1 MNFFEGFERPDGSF
15 GVRNHIVII
24 PSVVCSAVTARRI
37 AENVKGVVA
46 ISHDC
51 GCAQIGE
58 DERQTFRVL
67 AGLGK
72 NPNVRSVLVIGLG
85 CETISANEI
94 ADEIAKS
101 GKEVEVV
108 NIQDEGGTLKATEKG
123 TRIVRRMSEE
133 ASREKRR
140 SADISELIV
149 STECGGSD
157 WTSGIAANPS
167 VGAAMDMIVERG
179 GTVIL
184 SETTEFIG
192 AEHLLAKRGATE
204 EISEKILE
212 IVRRYEEEA
221 MKMGVDIRGGQPSPG
236 NIAGGLT
243 TIEEKSLGAIH
254 KGGHSKIVE
263 VIEYAEKPTKK
274 GLVIMNTPGYDVE
287 SVTGMVAGGSQ
298 IVVFTTGRGS
308 PTGNPIAPVIKV
320 TGNPRTYEKMRDN
333 IDINAGKILEG
344 SPISEVANEIFEEI
358 LKVASGKL
366 TKAEVLGHDEIGI
379 WRIGWSL

>member
-1 MNFFEGFERPDGSF
+1 MSSFEGFERPDGSF
-15 GVRNHIVII
+15 GVRNHVAVI
-24 PSVVCSAVTARRI
+24 PSVICSAVAARRI
-37 AENVKGVVA
+37 AESVKGAVA

-72 NPNVRSVLVIGLG
+72 NPNVHSALIVSLG
-85 CETISANEI
+85 CEVIDAEKL
-94 ADEIAKS
+94 ADEIAKT

-108 NIQDEGGTLKATEKG
+108 SIQEEGGTLRAVEKG
-123 TRIVRRMSEE
+123 TRMVRRMSEE
-133 ASREKRR
+133 MSREKRR
-140 SADISELIV
+140 SADVSELIV

-167 VGAAMDMIVERG
+167 VGAAMDRIVEEG

-192 AEHLLAKRGATE
+192 AEHLLAKRGASP
-204 EISEKILE
+204 EISERMLE
-212 IVRRYEEEA
+212 IVRKYEEEV
-221 MKMGVDIRGGQPSPG
+221 MKMGVDIRGAQPSPG
-236 NIAGGLT
+236 NIKGGLT

-263 VIEYAEKPTKK
+263 VVEYAEKPTKK

-320 TGNPRTYEKMRDN
+320 TGNPRTYERMKDN
-333 IDINAGKILEG
+333 IDINAGKVLEG
-344 SPISEVANEIFEEI
+344 CSISEVGEEIFEEI
-358 LKVASGKL
+358 LRVASGKL
-366 TKAEVLGHDEIGI
+366 TKAEILGHDEIGI

>member
-1 MNFFEGFERPDGSF
+1 MMKGDHHEL
-15 GVRNHIVII
+15 I
-24 PSVVCSAVTARRI
+24 PSVICSAVAARRI
-37 AENVKGVVA
+37 AESVKGAVA

-58 DERQTFRVL
+58 DEKQTFRVL
-67 AGLGK
+67 SGLGK
-72 NPNVRSVLVIGLG
+72 NPNAHSALIVSLG
-85 CETISANEI
+85 CEVIDAEKL
-94 ADEIAKS
+94 ADEIAKT

-108 NIQDEGGTLKATEKG
+108 SIQEEGGTLRAVEKG

-133 ASREKRR
+133 MSREKRK
-140 SADISELIV
+140 SADVSELIV

-167 VGAAMDMIVERG
+167 VGAAMDRIVEEG

-192 AEHLLAKRGATE
+192 AEHLLAKRGASP

-212 IVRRYEEEA
+212 IVRKYEEEV
-221 MKMGVDIRGGQPSPG
+221 MKMGVDIRGAQPSPG
-236 NIAGGLT
+236 NIKGGLT

-263 VIEYAEKPTKK
+263 VVEYAEKPTKK

-320 TGNPRTYEKMRDN
+320 TGNPRTYERMKDN
-333 IDINAGKILEG
+333 IDINAGKVLEG
-344 SPISEVANEIFEEI
+344 CSISEVGEEIFEEI
-358 LKVASGKL
+358 LRVASGKL
-366 TKAEVLGHDEIGI
+366 TKAEILGHDEIGI

>member
-1 MNFFEGFERPDGSF
+1 MNSFEGFEREDGSF
-15 GVRNHIVII
+15 GIRNHVAII
-24 PSVVCSAVTARRI
+24 PSVICSAVVSRRI
-37 AENVKGVVA
+37 AESVKGVVA

-51 GCAQIGE
+51 GCAQVGKDRE
-58 DERQTFRVL
+58 QTFRVL
-67 AGLGK
+67 SGLGK
-72 NPNVRSVLVIGLG
+72 NPNVHSALIISLG
-85 CETISANEI
+85 CETIDAQKL
-94 ADEIAKS
+94 ADEIAKT
-101 GKEVEVV
+101 GKEVEVIV
-108 NIQDEGGTLKATEKG
+108 IQEEGGTPRAIEKG
-123 TRIVRRMSEE
+123 MRIARKMSEE
-133 ASREKRR
+133 ASKQRR
-140 SADISELIV
+140 KSADISELVV

-167 VGAAMDMIVERG
+167 VGVAMDMVVEAG

-192 AEHLLAKRGATE
+192 AEHLLARRGASP
-204 EISEKILE
+204 EISESILE

-221 MKMGVDIRGGQPSPG
+221 MKMGEDIRGGNPSPG
-236 NIAGGLT
+236 NIKGGLT

-263 VIEYAEKPTKK
+263 VIEYGERPRKK

-320 TGNPRTYEKMRDN
+320 TGNPRTYEKMKDN
-333 IDINAGKILEG
+333 IDINAGKVLEG
-344 SPISEVANEIFEEI
+344 ASISEVGREIFEEI
-358 LKVASGKL
+358 LKVSSGKL
-366 TKAEVLGHDEIGI
+366 TKAEILGHDEIGI